1 MALGP
6 TRLPV
11 QPGEQAPEFTV
22 TCANRDGQ
30 VSLADFRDRSPL
42 LLALFRGLY

>member
-1 MALGP
+1 MAMNP
-6 TRLPV
+6 ARPPV
-11 QPGEQAPEFTV
+11 QPGEPAPEFAV

-30 VSLADFRDRSPL
+30 ISLADFRDRSPL